1 MHSNPRKQRYSLMKK
16 SILKMSLDIVMII
29 VLVLLYNS
37 HVANLIFHEVAGL
50 LVCGLFV
57 IHCLLN
63 RKWIID
69 VSKKLCSK
77 SLPFKTKFGYSLN
90 ILLCITFIIL
100 IISGINTSQILFP
113 SNSHGSI
120 WRGIHH
126 QAAALS
132 IILVGVHIALHWS
145 FIANM
150 AKKTLHIPPTISS
163 RICIIMVGI
172 IFCFGSY
179 NLITSNFKNW
189 LIEPFTNQSKQ
200 TTHTA
205 SHSIEVY
212 VAKDSENKSAKNNST
227 PAESKS
233 QEPKSVDTSPL
244 IVLDTITTYLSII
257 GVFVIATYYFE
268 KILIKR
274 NKMIMPTQR

>member
-1 MHSNPRKQRYSLMKK
+1 ML
-16 SILKMSLDIVMII
+16 LDIVMII
-29 VLVLLYNS
+29 ILVLLYNS

-50 LVCGLFV
+50 ALCGLFI

-63 RKWIID
+63 RKWIIG
-69 VSKKLCSK
+69 VSKKLFNK

-132 IILVGVHIALHWS
+132 IILVGMHIALHWS
-145 FIANM
+145 FIASM
-150 AKKTLHIPPTISS
+150 TKKALHIPPTISS
-163 RICIIMVGI
+163 RICIIVVMI

-179 NLITSNFKNW
+179 NLISSNFKNW
-189 LIEPFTNQSKQ
+189 LIEPFTTQSKQ
-200 TTHTA
+200 ATPNSKENHA
-205 SHSIEVY
+205 P
-212 VAKDSENKSAKNNST
+212 KDNENKT
-227 PAESKS
+227 
-233 QEPKSVDTSPL
+233 QEAKSVDTSPL
-244 IVLDTITTYLSII
+244 VVLSTITTYLSMIS
-257 GVFVIATYYFE
+257 VFVILTYYFE
-268 KILIKR
+268 KFSVKR
-274 NKMIMPTQR
+274 NKIIMRPQR